1 MEALTV
7 AQAVRMSG
15 LSAATIKRK
24 IQAGELK
31 AKKNSSGWNQIDPD
45 DLKVFLATA
54 QLGKTQPVQEAQK
67 KTRAGAV
74 SEDPRYVALL
84 ERDLNAAKERINR
97 LEEKLDAAHI
107 EIRKL
112 EAEAKVGLTGGVT
125 KALSRWIR
133 TK

>member
-15 LSAATIKRK
+15 LSSATIKRK
-24 IQAGELK
+24 IQVGELK
-31 AKKNSSGWNQIDPD
+31 AKKNSNGWNQIDPE
-45 DLKVFLATA
+45 DLKSFLASA
-54 QLGKTQPVQEAQK
+54 QLGKTKTVQQAQK
-67 KTRAGAV
+67 KVRAGAV

-84 ERDLNAAKERINR
+84 ERDLNAAEERIR
-97 LEEKLDAAHI
+97 SLEEKLEAARM
-107 EIRKL
+107 EIRTL
-112 EAEAKVGLTGGVT
+112 EAEARVGLTGGVT

>member
-15 LSAATIKRK
+15 LSSATIKRK
-24 IQAGELK
+24 IQTGDLK

-45 DLKVFLATA
+45 DLKLFLATA

-67 KTRAGAV
+67 KARAGAV
-74 SEDPRYVALL
+74 SEDARLLSYV
-84 ERDLNAAKERINR
+84 ERDLIEAKERIKN
-97 LEEKLDAAHI
+97 LENKLDAAHM

-112 EAEAKVGLTGGVT
+112 EAEAKVGLTAGVS

>member
-15 LSAATIKRK
+15 LSSATIKRK
-24 IQAGELK
+24 IQTGELK
-31 AKKNSSGWNQIDPD
+31 AQKNSSGWNQIDPD
-45 DLKVFLATA
+45 DLKLFLATA

-67 KTRAGAV
+67 KARAGAV
-74 SEDPRYVALL
+74 SEDPRYVAHL
-84 ERDLNAAKERINR
+84 ERDLNAAKERIKS
-97 LEEKLDAAHI
+97 LEDKLEDARM
-107 EIRKL
+107 EIRTL
-112 EAEAKVGLTGGVT
+112 EAEARAGLTGGVT